1 MKEIVL
7 TEKQSL
13 MFTSMAN
20 ELFAGGSASG
30 GKTFCNK
37 IIAIAVADQV
47 PGAQIAI
54 LRNTSK
60 NLTKNYFMGNE
71 SIPSLLAEDIK
82 AKKVTI
88 NYTDMVVKWVETGSA
103 IHFMHCEHVETA
115 IENLTGLEFVL
126 IIFDEAGLI
135 HHDVIN
141 HSKSRLRVGSLKIEN
156 EFWKAR
162 LPRLQLTSNP
172 SGVSHNYLKERYISP
187 SPPGT
192 EFTNEHGKKIL
203 FLPFGARENPH
214 IDYEA
219 YERELRSM
227 GDDVKYKRL
236 ALGDWDVGEGSFFEA
251 SFKRNKNVI
260 PRFDV
265 PKDWLCKRS
274 FDHGTSSPF
283 CVVWLAE
290 VLGENNIKLSNGR
303 DYYLPNG
310 SFVVFEEWYGCQDR
324 KNRNKGIGYSPT
336 EIAKGI
342 LQREEEM
349 GMHKRIK
356 AGAADNSIWN
366 VITTYSVADE
376 MSAAGVRFTRSDKS
390 SGSRVRGWEIIANL
404 MKAAHVDSKIEQP
417 CLVFMD
423 NCVEVITDISTIP
436 VSKKKND
443 DVETTSTDHTLD
455 ALRYGVT
462 EPNRGIQ
469 IVPTS
474 GL

>member
-1 MKEIVL
+1 M
-7 TEKQSL
+7 T
-13 MFTSMAN
+13 TAN
-20 ELFAGGSASG
+20 EIFAGGSASG
-30 GKTFCNK
+30 GKTFANK
-37 IIAIAVADQV
+37 IIAIAVAEQV

-54 LRNTSK
+54 FRNTSK
-60 NLTKNYFMGNE
+60 NLQKNYFMGSE
-71 SIPSLLAEDIK
+71 SMPSLLSDHIK
-82 AKKVTI
+82 AKKVVI
-88 NYTDMVVKWVETGSA
+88 NYTEMVIKWVDTGSA

-115 IENLTGLEFVL
+115 IENATGLEFAL
-126 IIFDEAGLI
+126 CIFDEAGLI
-135 HHDVIN
+135 DSRVMDHL
-141 HSKSRLRVGSLKIEN
+141 KSRLRLGSLKIEN

-162 LPRLQLTSNP
+162 LPRWSATSNP
-172 SGVSHNYLKERYISP
+172 GGISHNYLKERFISP
-187 SPPGT
+187 APPGT
-192 EFTNEHGKKIL
+192 EFLDEYGKTRL

-227 GDDVKYKRL
+227 GDDVKYRRL
-236 ALGDWDVGEGSFFEA
+236 ALGDWDIGEGSFFEA
-251 SFKRNKNVI
+251 SFRRNKNVV
-260 PRFDV
+260 PRFEV
-265 PKDWLCKRS
+265 PKSWLCKRS
-274 FDHGTSSPF
+274 FDHGTASPF
-283 CVVWLAE
+283 CVIWLAQ
-290 VLGENNIKLSNGR
+290 VFGENEITLSNGK

-310 SFVVFEEWYGCQDR
+310 SFVVFEEWYGCQDQ
-324 KNRNKGIGYSPT
+324 KNRNVGIRYSPT

-349 GMHKRIK
+349 GMSKRVK
-356 AGAADNSIWN
+356 AGAADNSIWS

-390 SGSRVRGWEIIANL
+390 QGSRTRGWEIIANL
-404 MKAAHVDSKIEQP
+404 MKAAHVDGKIEQP

-443 DVETTSTDHTLD
+443 DVETSSTDHTLD
-455 ALRYGVT
+455 ALRYGIT
-462 EPNRGIQ
+462 EPDRCLQ